1 MLSVVIA
8 AEQPQWP
15 VVSTLA
21 ALVPGAAS
29 GLVRDVV
36 LVDRHGDRELAD
48 IADVAGC
55 ELHVARGSRGAALA
69 TGARIA
75 RGPWLLFIAP
85 GAVIEPGW
93 TDEAAQFIE
102 TAQLSGATR
111 AATFLRAHDARAASF
126 GDRLRTA
133 MAILG
138 HRGAAE
144 GLLIDKSFYDALG
157 GHRSEAADPERD
169 LISRIGRRQY
179 AILRARLTLQAGRSR
194 FDSGVKKFR

>member
-8 AEQPQWP
+8 AEEPQWP

-21 ALVPGAAS
+21 ALVSGAAS

-36 LVDRHGDRELAD
+36 LVDRHGGPEMAE

-55 ELHVARGSRGAALA
+55 ELHVAPGSRGAALA

-75 RGPWLLFIAP
+75 RGPWLLFVAP

-93 TDEAAQFIE
+93 TDEAARFIE
-102 TAQLSGATR
+102 TVQMSGNAR
-111 AATFLRAHDARAASF
+111 AATFLRAQDAYSTGL
-126 GDRLRTA
+126 GDRLR
-133 MAILG
+133 MAASILG
-138 HRGAAE
+138 RRGAAE
-144 GLLIDKSFYDALG
+144 GLLIEKPFYERLG

-169 LISRIGRRQY
+169 LISRIGRRHC
-179 AILRARLTLQAGRSR
+179 AILRTRLTVPAKQA
-194 FDSGVKKFR
+194 